1 MPQIGWF
8 EILFVVILS
17 ILVIGPKEFPVM
29 LKKIGS
35 WIGSTKRYFTEI
47 QKDIVNMETDIEND
61 ISSKNKNL
69 NKIKDL
75 KDE

>member
-1 MPQIGWF
+1 MIF
-8 EILFVVILS
+8 KDNS
-17 ILVIGPKEFPVM
+17 SSKPKEFPIM
-29 LKKIGS
+29 LKKVGS
-35 WIGSTKRYFTEI
+35 WIGTINRYFTEI